1 MSNIKQKKKNGVAK
15 MSKNFRPTRMEVNLR
30 NIRAN
35 FSSIRS
41 YVKGREIYA
50 VVKANAYG
58 HGVFETTRALIEEGC
73 RLFAVAIPEE
83 AIELRSAGITNPI
96 LVLGASSYDSAEE
109 LVRLDVTVACTDVKF
124 AMAMSKAAE
133 KQGKTAK
140 LHIKIDSGMG
150 RIGFTIEEFR
160 EAIEKLLPL
169 PAVDIEGMFTHFAVA
184 DESRP
189 DWTNHQFSEY
199 KKALAIAEQK
209 GLHIRIRH
217 TCNSAGIL
225 GHPDKYLDM
234 VRPGVILYGMMPGP
248 ETVCAYP
255 ITLLPTFE
263 VKTEIVLIRNLP
275 PGTGISYGLRY
286 VTRGQERIAA
296 LPVGYADGVTRAL
309 TSKMSVLIRGQRCP
323 VVGTICMDQ
332 MMVDVT
338 NIEGAGIGDEV
349 VIIGKQGD
357 NIISPEEMAGA
368 RNTIN
373 YEIPII
379 FSKRVPKIFIE

>member
-1 MSNIKQKKKNGVAK
+1 MSDK
-15 MSKNFRPTRMEVNLR
+15 FRPTRMEVSLQ

-41 YVKGREIYA
+41 YVNGREICA
-50 VVKANAYG
+50 VVKADAYG
-58 HGVFETTRALIEEGC
+58 HGVLETTMALIEEGC
-73 RLFAVAIPEE
+73 KLFSVAIPEE
-83 AIELRSAGITNPI
+83 AVELRDAGITNPI
-96 LVLGASSYDSAEE
+96 LVLGASSYSSAEE
-109 LVRLDVTVACTDVKF
+109 LVRLDVAAACTDVKF
-124 AMAMSKAAE
+124 AKAMSEAAT

-140 LHIKIDSGMG
+140 LHIKVDTGMG
-150 RIGFTIEEFR
+150 RIGFTIKEFID
-160 EAIEKLLPL
+160 AIERILPL
-169 PAVDIEGMFTHFAVA
+169 PSIEIEGIFTHFAAA

-189 DWTNHQFSEY
+189 DWTNHQFTEY
-199 KKALAIAEQK
+199 KKALAIAESK
-209 GLHIRIRH
+209 GLHVKIRH

-225 GHPDKYLDM
+225 AHPDKHLDM
-234 VRPGVILYGMMPGP
+234 VRPGVILYGMMPSQ
-248 ETVCAYP
+248 ETVCVKP

-275 PGTGISYGLRY
+275 PGAGISYGLRY
-286 VTRGQERIAA
+286 VTRGAERIAA

-309 TSKMSVLIRGQRCP
+309 TAKMSVIIHGRRCP

-338 NIEGAGIGDEV
+338 GIENAQIGDEV
-349 VIIGKQGD
+349 IIIGRQGD
-357 NIISPEEMAGA
+357 NIISPEEMANA

-379 FSKRVPKIFIE
+379 FSKRVPRIYIK

>member
-1 MSNIKQKKKNGVAK
+1 MAK
-15 MSKNFRPTRMEVNLR
+15 YFRPTRMEVSLK

-50 VVKANAYG
+50 VIKADAYG
-58 HGVFETTRALIEEGC
+58 HGVVETAYALIEEGC

-83 AIELRSAGITNPI
+83 AIELREAGIKNPI
-96 LVLGASSYDSAEE
+96 LVLGASAYNSAEE
-109 LVRLDVTVACTDVKF
+109 LVHLNIAAACTDVKF
-124 AMAMSKAAE
+124 AMAMSKAAS
-133 KQGKTAK
+133 KQGKTAR
-140 LHIKIDSGMG
+140 LHIKIDTGMG
-150 RIGFTIEEFR
+150 RIGFTIKEFKD
-160 EAIEKLLPL
+160 AIEKILPL
-169 PAVDIEGMFTHFAVA
+169 PSIDIEGIFTHFATS
-184 DESRP
+184 DEFRP

-199 KKALAIAEQK
+199 KKALSIAKQK
-209 GLHIRIRH
+209 GLNVKRH

-225 GHPDKYLDM
+225 GHPDKHLDI
-234 VRPGVILYGMMPGP
+234 VRPGLILYGMMPSP

-275 PGTGISYGLRY
+275 PGTGVSYGLRY
-286 VTRGQERIAA
+286 ITRGNERIAA

-309 TSKMSVLIRGQRCP
+309 SAKMSVLVHGQRCP

-338 NIEGAGIGDEV
+338 NIDDTKIGDEV
-349 VIIGKQGD
+349 VIVGKQR
-357 NIISPEEMAGA
+357 NEIITPEEMARA

-373 YEIPII
+373 YEIPID
-379 FSKRVPKIFIE
+379 FSKRVPRIYIG